1 MISKILLMLLLL
13 VSHFPCGTLMTKCP
27 LNIQKEGDNIFNYYK
42 SGDFLISGI
51 ISTSSTVFKPYL
63 FFKPPYHRFQ
73 SIQSMSFWRVLPFF
87 FANHEINQNPK
98 LLPNITLGYSIYE
111 NFFNARITYEVMM
124 DLLSTGQE
132 NVPNYSCGRQSNLL
146 AVLEETDSELFT
158 SISTMLG
165 IYKIPQINYG
175 VISHIPEQKHH
186 FPFFYR
192 VSPKQEP
199 PHLAIIKLLLHFRWT
214 WIGLAAPDN
223 ESGERF
229 RRTFVPEAV
238 RKGVCVAFSESLPM
252 VFRTVREK
260 DILEYF
266 SDTKVKSIVC
276 YLNFQVTLI
285 LAVLIRDIE
294 KKKILFEEKVWI
306 ATALSDLNVR
316 LFYQLV
322 NLQHNHLLLSFSI
335 KAKKRTQYYDFN
347 SHYSALG
354 KFGEAA
360 FLCSYSSPLLSKKV
374 WKRCLE
380 KETWEI
386 PSLDLV
392 GRILSED
399 GSSISTTIQVVAWVL
414 SAAFSSQMSK
424 RRMPVG
430 DHQTLQMIQP
440 WQIHP
445 FLRNFQIYNFSVND
459 VYLDEYGIIT
469 SDFNIMDWAVFPN
482 KCAAG
487 VIIGNVEKEVSSVI
501 KISVDE
507 SAIIWP
513 TSFNQKAPFSRC
525 TESCLP
531 GYTKLTREGEP
542 VCCYD
547 CSPCMEGTI
556 SVQEDVAQCA
566 KCPDDH
572 FSNEKRD
579 QCVAK
584 VITFLS
590 YRENLGLILA
600 VFALFLSLTTAL
612 VLGIF
617 IKYRET
623 PIVKANNRDLTYIL
637 LIFLLLSFLTSLLF
651 IGHPKKVTCLL
662 RQTAFSVVFSVAVSS
677 LLAKTI
683 MVVMAFL
690 ATKPGSKIRKWLGK
704 SLANFIIFSCSG
716 VQVGICFI
724 WLGIFPPFPDSD
736 LYSQKG
742 QILLQC
748 NEGSVIMFYSALGYL
763 GFLASICF
771 LVAFLARKLPGGFNE
786 AKWITFSMLLFCS
799 VWVSFVPAYLST
811 KGKYIVAVQIFS
823 ILTSSLGLL
832 GCIFVPKCYIIILRP
847 DMNAKEHLMMKN
859 NE

>member
-1 MISKILLMLLLL
+1 M
-13 VSHFPCGTLMTKCP
+13 GT
-27 LNIQKEGDNIFNYYK
+27 N
-42 SGDFLISGI
+42 LISGGRMFQGAGTMAEKALFLDPMNW
-51 ISTSSTVFKPYL
+51 SSLADEVCKYFSYQTSIP
-63 FFKPPYHRFQ
+63 
-73 SIQSMSFWRVLPFF
+73 SMSFWHVLPFF
-87 FANHEINQNPK
+87 FATHEINQNPK
-98 LLPNITLGYSIYE
+98 LLPNITLGYNIYE

-132 NVPNYSCGRQSNLL
+132 NVPNFSCGRQNNLL
-146 AVLEETDSELFT
+146 AVLEGTDSEFFT

-199 PHLAIIKLLLHFRWT
+199 PHLAIVKLLLHFQWT
-214 WIGLAAPDN
+214 WIGLTAPDD
-223 ESGERF
+223 ESGEKF
-229 RRTFVPEAV
+229 RRTFVPEAI

-252 VFRTVREK
+252 VLRAGREK

-276 YLNFQVTLI
+276 YLNFHATLI

-294 KKKILFEEKVWI
+294 KTKIMFG
-306 ATALSDLNVR
+306 
-316 LFYQLV
+316 
-322 NLQHNHLLLSFSI
+322 
-335 KAKKRTQYYDFN
+335 
-347 SHYSALG
+347 G
-354 KFGEAA
+354 K
-360 FLCSYSSPLLSKKV
+360 L
-374 WKRCLE
+374 
-380 KETWEI
+380 
-386 PSLDLV
+386 
-392 GRILSED
+392 
-399 GSSISTTIQVVAWVL
+399 
-414 SAAFSSQMSK
+414 
-424 RRMPVG
+424 
-430 DHQTLQMIQP
+430 
-440 WQIHP
+440 HP
-445 FLRNFQIYNFSVND
+445 FLRKSQIYNFSVND
-459 VYLDEYGIIT
+459 VYLDEYGIPT
-469 SDFNIMDWAVFPN
+469 ADFNIMDWAVFPN
-482 KCAAG
+482 KSAAG
-487 VIIGNVEKEVSSVI
+487 VIIGNVEKEVSSDI

-507 SAIIWP
+507 SAIVWP

-531 GYTKLTREGEP
+531 GYTKLMREGEP

-556 SVQEDVAQCA
+556 SVQEDVVHCE

-572 FSNEKRD
+572 HSNKKRD
-579 QCVAK
+579 KCVPK
-584 VITFLS
+584 GIMFLS
-590 YRENLGLILA
+590 YRENLGVILA
-600 VFALFLSLTTAL
+600 VSAIFLSLTTAL

-617 IKYRET
+617 IKYRKT
-623 PIVKANNRDLTYIL
+623 PIVKVNNRDLTYIL

-651 IGHPKKVTCLL
+651 IGQPKKVTCLL
-662 RQTAFSVVFSVAVSS
+662 RQTVFSVVFSVAVSS

-704 SLANFIIFSCSG
+704 SLANCIIFSCSG
-716 VQVGICFI
+716 VQVAICFI

-748 NEGSVIMFYSALGYL
+748 NEGSITMFYSALGYL

-771 LVAFLARKLPGGFNE
+771 LVAFLARKLPGSFNE
-786 AKWITFSMLLFCS
+786 AKLITFSMLLFCS

-811 KGKYIVAVQIFS
+811 KGKYVVAVQIFS

-832 GCIFVPKCYIIILRP
+832 SCIFVPKCYIILLRP
-847 DMNAKEHLMMKN
+847 DMNVKEHLIMKN

>member
-1 MISKILLMLLLL
+1 MVDEEHTGWLADMNANVSGTASGNMMCFYELKMKTNCSLL
-13 VSHFPCGTLMTKCP
+13 SC
-27 LNIQKEGDNIFNYYK
+27 
-42 SGDFLISGI
+42 
-51 ISTSSTVFKPYL
+51 
-63 FFKPPYHRFQ
+63 
-73 SIQSMSFWRVLPFF
+73 SIQSMSLWRVLPFF
-87 FANHEINQNPK
+87 FATHEINQNPK

-132 NVPNYSCGRQSNLL
+132 NVPNYSCGRQNNLL
-146 AVLEETDSELFT
+146 AVLEGTDSELFT

-186 FPFFYR
+186 FPFFYQ

-199 PHLAIIKLLLHFRWT
+199 PHLAIIKLLLHFQWT

-238 RKGVCVAFSESLPM
+238 RKGVCVAFSEILPM
-252 VFRTVREK
+252 VVREGRGK

-266 SDTKVKSIVC
+266 SYTKVKSIVC
-276 YLNFQVTLI
+276 QLDSQSSLI
-285 LAVLIRDIE
+285 LAVVIQDIE

-306 ATALSDLNVR
+306 ATALSGLNESLER
-316 LFYQLV
+316 
-322 NLQHNHLLLSFSI
+322 QHFCVLIQALCCLRKFGTD
-335 KAKKRTQYYDFN
+335 AWKKRPGK
-347 SHYSALG
+347 SHPRIWLKESCLRMA
-354 KFGEAA
+354 
-360 FLCSYSSPLLSKKV
+360 PL
-374 WKRCLE
+374 
-380 KETWEI
+380 
-386 PSLDLV
+386 
-392 GRILSED
+392 
-399 GSSISTTIQVVAWVL
+399 
-414 SAAFSSQMSK
+414 
-424 RRMPVG
+424 
-430 DHQTLQMIQP
+430 
-440 WQIHP
+440 HP

-459 VYLDEYGIIT
+459 VYLNEYGIPT
-469 SDFNIMDWAVFPN
+469 ADFNIMDWAIFPN
-482 KCAAG
+482 KSAAG
-487 VIIGNVEKEVSSVI
+487 VIIGNVEKEVSSDI

-600 VFALFLSLTTAL
+600 VSTLFLSLTSAL

-651 IGHPKKVTCLL
+651 IGQPKKVTCLL
-662 RQTAFSVVFSVAVSS
+662 RQTAFSIVFSVAVSS

-690 ATKPGSKIRKWLGK
+690 ATKPGSKMRKWLGK
-704 SLANFIIFSCSG
+704 SLANCIIFSCSG

-748 NEGSVIMFYSALGYL
+748 NEGSVILFYSALGYL

-811 KGKYIVAVQIFS
+811 KGKYMVAVQIFS

-847 DMNAKEHLMMKN
+847 DMNAKEHLMLKN

>member
-1 MISKILLMLLLL
+1 
-13 VSHFPCGTLMTKCP
+13 
-27 LNIQKEGDNIFNYYK
+27 
-42 SGDFLISGI
+42 
-51 ISTSSTVFKPYL
+51 
-63 FFKPPYHRFQ
+63 
-73 SIQSMSFWRVLPFF
+73 MSFCHVLPFF
-87 FANHEINQNPK
+87 FATHEINQNPK

-132 NVPNYSCGRQSNLL
+132 NVPNYSCGRQNNLL
-146 AVLEETDSELFT
+146 AVLEGTDSEFFT

-186 FPFFYR
+186 FPFFYP

-199 PHLAIIKLLLHFRWT
+199 PHLAIVKLLLHFRWT

-223 ESGERF
+223 ESGEKF
-229 RRTFVPEAV
+229 RRTFVPEA
-238 RKGVCVAFSESLPM
+238 
-252 VFRTVREK
+252 
-260 DILEYF
+260 
-266 SDTKVKSIVC
+266 
-276 YLNFQVTLI
+276 VTLI

-306 ATALSDLNVR
+306 ATALSDLN
-316 LFYQLV
+316 L
-322 NLQHNHLLLSFSI
+322 
-335 KAKKRTQYYDFN
+335 
-347 SHYSALG
+347 
-354 KFGEAA
+354 
-360 FLCSYSSPLLSKKV
+360 
-374 WKRCLE
+374 
-380 KETWEI
+380 
-386 PSLDLV
+386 
-392 GRILSED
+392 
-399 GSSISTTIQVVAWVL
+399 
-414 SAAFSSQMSK
+414 
-424 RRMPVG
+424 
-430 DHQTLQMIQP
+430 
-440 WQIHP
+440 HP

-459 VYLDEYGIIT
+459 IYLNEYGIPT
-469 SDFNIMDWAVFPN
+469 ADFNIMDWAIFPN
-482 KCAAG
+482 KSAVG
-487 VIIGNVEKEVSSVI
+487 VIIGNVEKEVSSDI

-513 TSFNQKAPFSRC
+513 TSFNQVYSDKEGGILMVEIMINQNQILMVAMC

-547 CSPCMEGTI
+547 CSSCIEGTI
-556 SVQEDVAQCA
+556 SVQEAQCA

-572 FSNEKRD
+572 FSNEKQN

-584 VITFLS
+584 VKTFLS

-600 VFALFLSLTTAL
+600 VSALFLSLTTGL

-651 IGHPKKVTCLL
+651 IGQPKKMTCLL
-662 RQTAFSVVFSVAVSS
+662 RQTAFSIVFSVAVSS
-677 LLAKTI
+677 LLTKTI

-690 ATKPGSKIRKWLGK
+690 ATKPGSKVRKWLGK
-704 SLANFIIFSCSG
+704 SLANCIIFSCSG

-811 KGKYIVAVQIFS
+811 KGKYMVAVQIFS
-823 ILTSSLGLL
+823 ILTSSLCLL

-847 DMNAKEHLMMKN
+847 DMNVKEHLMLKN

>member
-1 MISKILLMLLLL
+1 MCFYELKMKTNCSLL
-13 VSHFPCGTLMTKCP
+13 SC
-27 LNIQKEGDNIFNYYK
+27 
-42 SGDFLISGI
+42 
-51 ISTSSTVFKPYL
+51 
-63 FFKPPYHRFQ
+63 
-73 SIQSMSFWRVLPFF
+73 SIQSMSFCHVLPFF
-87 FANHEINQNPK
+87 FAIHEINQNPK

-132 NVPNYSCGRQSNLL
+132 NVPNFSCGRQNNLL

-186 FPFFYR
+186 FPFFYQ

-238 RKGVCVAFSESLPM
+238 RKGVCVAFSEILPM
-252 VFRTVREK
+252 VIREGREK

-276 YLNFQVTLI
+276 QLDSQSSLI

-294 KKKILFEEKVWI
+294 KRKILFEEKVWI
-306 ATALSDLNVR
+306 ATALSDLNESLER
-316 LFYQLV
+316 
-322 NLQHNHLLLSFSI
+322 QHFCVLIQALCCLRKFGRD
-335 KAKKRTQYYDFN
+335 AWKKR
-347 SHYSALG
+347 LG
-354 KFGEAA
+354 K
-360 FLCSYSSPLLSKKV
+360 SHP
-374 WKRCLE
+374 
-380 KETWEI
+380 
-386 PSLDLV
+386 
-392 GRILSED
+392 RILLEESC
-399 GSSISTTIQVVAWVL
+399 L
-414 SAAFSSQMSK
+414 
-424 RRMPVG
+424 RMAP
-430 DHQTLQMIQP
+430 L
-440 WQIHP
+440 HP

-459 VYLDEYGIIT
+459 VYLNEYGIPT
-469 SDFNIMDWAVFPN
+469 ADFNIMDWAIFPN
-482 KCAAG
+482 KSAAG
-487 VIIGNVEKEVSSVI
+487 VIIGNVEKEVSSDI

-513 TSFNQKAPFSRC
+513 TSFNQATEFYETYRSFLEEKTQEPQGDREDEIQRKLVTEETPIQREEEEEKKENTDQEREC
-525 TESCLP
+525 MESCLP

-579 QCVAK
+579 QCVTK

-600 VFALFLSLTTAL
+600 VSTLFLSLTTAL

-651 IGHPKKVTCLL
+651 IGQPKKVTCLL
-662 RQTAFSVVFSVAVSS
+662 RQTAFSNVFSVAVSS

-690 ATKPGSKIRKWLGK
+690 ATKPGSKMRKWLGK
-704 SLANFIIFSCSG
+704 SLANCIIFSCSG

-811 KGKYIVAVQIFS
+811 KGKYMVAVQIFS

-847 DMNAKEHLMMKN
+847 DMNAKEHLMLKN

>member
-1 MISKILLMLLLL
+1 
-13 VSHFPCGTLMTKCP
+13 
-27 LNIQKEGDNIFNYYK
+27 
-42 SGDFLISGI
+42 
-51 ISTSSTVFKPYL
+51 
-63 FFKPPYHRFQ
+63 
-73 SIQSMSFWRVLPFF
+73 MSFCHVLPFF
-87 FANHEINQNPK
+87 FATHEINQNPK

-132 NVPNYSCGRQSNLL
+132 NVPNYSCGRQNNLL
-146 AVLEETDSELFT
+146 AVLEGTDSDFFT

-165 IYKIPQINYG
+165 IYKIP
-175 VISHIPEQKHH
+175 
-186 FPFFYR
+186 
-192 VSPKQEP
+192 
-199 PHLAIIKLLLHFRWT
+199 
-214 WIGLAAPDN
+214 
-223 ESGERF
+223 
-229 RRTFVPEAV
+229 
-238 RKGVCVAFSESLPM
+238 
-252 VFRTVREK
+252 
-260 DILEYF
+260 
-266 SDTKVKSIVC
+266 
-276 YLNFQVTLI
+276 QVTLI

-306 ATALSDLNVR
+306 ATALSDLN
-316 LFYQLV
+316 
-322 NLQHNHLLLSFSI
+322 
-335 KAKKRTQYYDFN
+335 
-347 SHYSALG
+347 
-354 KFGEAA
+354 
-360 FLCSYSSPLLSKKV
+360 KV

-386 PSLDLV
+386 PSRDLV

-424 RRMPVG
+424 RRMPVV
-430 DHQTLQMIQP
+430 DHQTLQKL
-440 WQIHP
+440 HP
-445 FLRNFQIYNFSVND
+445 FLRNFQNYNFSVND
-459 VYLDEYGIIT
+459 VYLNEYGIPT
-469 SDFNIMDWAVFPN
+469 ADFNIMDWAIFPN
-482 KCAAG
+482 KSAAG
-487 VIIGNVEKEVSSVI
+487 VIIGNVEKEVSSDI
-501 KISVDE
+501 EISVDE

-531 GYTKLTREGEP
+531 GHTKLMREGEP

-584 VITFLS
+584 IITFLS
-590 YRENLGLILA
+590 YKENLGFILA
-600 VFALFLSLTTAL
+600 VSALFLSLTTAL
-612 VLGIF
+612 ILGIF

-651 IGHPKKVTCLL
+651 IGQPKKVTCLL

-677 LLAKTI
+677 LLAKTT

-811 KGKYIVAVQIFS
+811 KGKYMVAVQIFS

>member
-1 MISKILLMLLLL
+1 MSY
-13 VSHFPCGTLMTKCP
+13 SH
-27 LNIQKEGDNIFNYYK
+27 
-42 SGDFLISGI
+42 
-51 ISTSSTVFKPYL
+51 
-63 FFKPPYHRFQ
+63 
-73 SIQSMSFWRVLPFF
+73 VLPFF
-87 FANHEINQNPK
+87 FAIHDINQNPK
-98 LLPNITLGYSIYE
+98 LLPNITLGYNIYE
-111 NFFNARITYEVMM
+111 NFFNARLTYEVMM
-124 DLLSTGQE
+124 DLMSTGQE
-132 NVPNYSCGRQSNLL
+132 NVPNYSCGRQNNLL
-146 AVLEETDSELFT
+146 AVLEGTDSEFFS

-165 IYKIPQINYG
+165 IYKIPQINYA
-175 VISHIPEQKHH
+175 VISHIPEQKLH

-223 ESGERF
+223 ESGEKF

-238 RKGVCVAFSESLPM
+238 RKGVCVAFSESLHLGP
-252 VFRTVREK
+252 RAAREK
-260 DILEYF
+260 NNIEYF

-276 YLNFQVTLI
+276 YLNFPVTLV
-285 LAVLIRDIE
+285 LAMLIRDIE
-294 KKKILFEEKVWI
+294 KKKILFVGKVWI
-306 ATALSDLNVR
+306 ATALSDLN
-316 LFYQLV
+316 L
-322 NLQHNHLLLSFSI
+322 
-335 KAKKRTQYYDFN
+335 
-347 SHYSALG
+347 
-354 KFGEAA
+354 
-360 FLCSYSSPLLSKKV
+360 
-374 WKRCLE
+374 
-380 KETWEI
+380 
-386 PSLDLV
+386 
-392 GRILSED
+392 
-399 GSSISTTIQVVAWVL
+399 
-414 SAAFSSQMSK
+414 
-424 RRMPVG
+424 
-430 DHQTLQMIQP
+430 
-440 WQIHP
+440 HP

-459 VYLDEYGIIT
+459 VYLDEYGIPT
-469 SDFNIMDWAVFPN
+469 ADFNIMDWAVFPN
-482 KCAAG
+482 KSAAG
-487 VIIGNVEKEVSSVI
+487 VIIGNVEKEVSSNI

-507 SAIIWP
+507 STIIWP
-513 TSFNQKAPFSRC
+513 TSFKQATEFYETYRSFLEEKTQEPQGDREDEIQRKIDMIWMSSELSTNIYEIEVKPNIWVDHNPIKLTRKESPHSYISLIFLSVQKAPFSRC

-547 CSPCMEGTI
+547 CSSCMEGTI
-556 SVQEDVAQCA
+556 SVQEDVDQCT

-572 FSNEKRD
+572 LSNEKRD

-590 YRENLGLILA
+590 YRENLGFILA
-600 VFALFLSLTTAL
+600 VSALFLSLTTAL

-651 IGHPKKVTCLL
+651 IGQPKKVTCLL
-662 RQTAFSVVFSVAVSS
+662 RQTAFSIVFSVAVSS

-690 ATKPGSKIRKWLGK
+690 ATKPGSKMRKWLGK
-704 SLANFIIFSCSG
+704 SLANCIILSCSG

-811 KGKYIVAVQIFS
+811 KGKYMVAVQIFS

-847 DMNAKEHLMMKN
+847 DMNAKEHLMLKN